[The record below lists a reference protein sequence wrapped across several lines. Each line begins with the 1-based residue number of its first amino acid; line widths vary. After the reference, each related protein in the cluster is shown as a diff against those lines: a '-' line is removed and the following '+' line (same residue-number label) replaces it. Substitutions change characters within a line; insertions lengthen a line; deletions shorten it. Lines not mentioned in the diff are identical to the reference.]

1 MQGMQQLKK
10 QVDHSLFVSE
20 TGTGLLV
27 SFAPHP
33 DAPEKPYIA
42 D

>member
-1 MQGMQQLKK
+1 MQQLKK

-33 DAPEKPYIA
+33 DAPEKPYIV